1 MTEIARL
8 KAQLV
13 TVKNKKLKTA
23 PCVKCGYFSDVS
35 IAQNLQAL
43 KNLLQ
48 VKDQISFYLFMS
60 ISSSK

>member
-43 KNLLQ
+43 KKSFTSQGSDIILLIH
-48 VKDQISFYLFMS
+48 VH
-60 ISSSK
+60 